1 MVPGKSGVPR
11 LYLCSKIPLHDRN
24 GAVVGIAGIKRP
36 YEYSADDSAGY
47 SRLIN
52 VIAYVTEH
60 YAGDITVTDMANHVS
75 LSVSQLQR
83 EFSKNFGITP
93 IRYLR
98 EVRIGVARHL
108 LESSDVDLSQIAA
121 KCGFYDQS
129 HLIRITFEHCAFRHG
144 GMERDRRFG

>member
-75 LSVSQLQR
+75 LSDRDSSAAPPGFQKQMRLPQR
-83 EFSKNFGITP
+83 RPCYRTYERSLG
-93 IRYLR
+93 
-98 EVRIGVARHL
+98 
-108 LESSDVDLSQIAA
+108 
-121 KCGFYDQS
+121 CG
-129 HLIRITFEHCAFRHG
+129 A
-144 GMERDRRFG
+144 